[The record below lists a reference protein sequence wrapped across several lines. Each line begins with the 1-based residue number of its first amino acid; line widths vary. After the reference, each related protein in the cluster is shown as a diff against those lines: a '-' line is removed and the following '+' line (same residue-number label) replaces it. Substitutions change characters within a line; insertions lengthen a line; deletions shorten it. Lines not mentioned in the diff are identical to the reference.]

1 MRGSRRRE
9 KSRAG
14 LSNVAETVTRGID
27 LVPAEA
33 PKLPPDAPV
42 ALLPEVSPP
51 RVTQL
56 GGVLGGADEVG
67 AKDGGA

>member
-1 MRGSRRRE
+1 M
-9 KSRAG
+9 
-14 LSNVAETVTRGID
+14 AETVTRGID

-56 GGVLGGADEVG
+56 GGVLGGADDVG
-67 AKDGGA
+67 EKDGGE